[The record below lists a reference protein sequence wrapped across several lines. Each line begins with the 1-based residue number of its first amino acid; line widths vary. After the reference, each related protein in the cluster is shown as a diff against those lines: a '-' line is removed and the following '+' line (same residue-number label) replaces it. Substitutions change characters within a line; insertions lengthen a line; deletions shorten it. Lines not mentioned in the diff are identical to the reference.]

1 MKFLFVF
8 QAFGD
13 AYKLVEPT
21 QKAGEVMAPYIMQN
35 VCGED
40 LVLKLDN
47 MFMVIYDLCLNCFTC
62 FARL

>member
-47 MFMVIYDLCLNCFTC
+47 MFMVIYDLC
-62 FARL
+62 